1 MSKVAVALEL
11 GELQT
16 LVRVVVCFRGGGR
29 RWHNQEEE
37 EGETGSAARVCEMGG
52 LQRYENSCFFLW
64 PVNFN
69 LSHGC
74 SCRRGEKAGDH
85 RSIP

>member
-1 MSKVAVALEL
+1 MVSLLEVVFVFCARVCLSMSKVAVALEL

-29 RWHNQEEE
+29 RWHKQEE

-52 LQRYENSCFFLW
+52 LQ
-64 PVNFN
+64 
-69 LSHGC
+69 
-74 SCRRGEKAGDH
+74 
-85 RSIP
+85 